1 MTLAARMLRDPFL
14 TDFRMLDGLFGRE
27 VGSGTPE
34 ASFIPALEL
43 RTSEDEY
50 LVLVDLPGVKQED
63 VTVEFEDGVLTI
75 SGTRVP
81 VEFGEAQRVERP
93 YGQFVRSLTLPR
105 GVDGDNIVANYTD
118 GVLELR
124 IPKPA
129 EYRPRKIAIGSSSR
143 EAIER

>member
-1 MTLAARMLRDPFL
+1 
-14 TDFRMLDGLFGRE
+14 MLDGLFGRG
-27 VGSGTPE
+27 VGNGTPE

-50 LVLVDLPGVKQED
+50 LVLVDLPGMKQEH

-81 VEFGEAQRVERP
+81 VELGEAQRVERP

-129 EYRPRKIAIGSSSR
+129 EYNPRKIAIDSSSR